1 MVKLFSKVHCKAYM
15 KKISDNVHIQ
25 FYNADGTF
33 CHDKTVTDYKAKAIA
48 YGFDEEK
55 LGQIELA
62 DLSEFDGESVEKT
75 YRKRTECE
83 FDGVVVGYTTISVK
97 GRIGTDWNDSGYGQ
111 EYGFCFKMITDR
123 PKVAVVYFKNNCKRY
138 VLLEDMEEVNE

>member
-97 GRIGTDWNDSGYGQ
+97 GRIGTDW
-111 EYGFCFKMITDR
+111 MILDTDKSTAFVSR
-123 PKVAVVYFKNNCKRY
+123 
-138 VLLEDMEEVNE
+138 